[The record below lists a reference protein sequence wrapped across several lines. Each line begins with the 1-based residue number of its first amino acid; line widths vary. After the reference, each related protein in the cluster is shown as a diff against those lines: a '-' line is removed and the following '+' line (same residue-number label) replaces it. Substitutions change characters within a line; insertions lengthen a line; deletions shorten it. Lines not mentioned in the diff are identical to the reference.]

1 MVAID
6 YACLLA
12 ESGRLVD
19 SSRAIGQ
26 NSDRFKKPFTA
37 VIGAGAIV
45 NGMDAGLRRMTLGTL
60 ARLHVPSALGYGADG
75 DGKAVPANADLVFE
89 VELVGINNRRAQPRS
104 VPVLRA
110 LLMRPPPASEEGLLT
125 ITHEASSSIISRGSS
140 SSSSSS
146 LSSSSNSSSSS
157 NGSYERD
164 PLEEDDDV
172 DDLTDDAIAAADAV
186 PHDEAARRWPWVSR
200 LRPLLQPP
208 LEEHASFFDLLQSFD
223 KASWRRAVLQGED
236 DGGGDGAQALLPGT
250 LPIQRAAYGTKFDS
264 RTPMVLTGPRAAWP
278 GFLWGWD
285 FWSKTYGEDLATA
298 KQRAPIFDS
307 DRWADTVVAEAS
319 VAEYIEYAR
328 SAHKQSVDGQR
339 ATAIMYM
346 NGLEIF
352 GKHPELWGF
361 EMERLQ
367 GQSSSHGVEQSI
379 DNRTAS
385 EYATVYSSLGMDANE
400 QVVTEAT
407 RNFCKLFLSPRGAAT
422 RMHQDNHHAHAWLSQ
437 VRGRKLY
444 VVCPPQDYPFIVKKG
459 TRSADEGG
467 TTREAYFDPLNAT
480 QRKEKMAAGLRVYAT
495 VLQPGE
501 TIVCPDSWW
510 HYAVSLTPSITLSIA
525 RSGSNPALIPFPA
538 CR

>member
-1 MVAID
+1 M
-6 YACLLA
+6 
-12 ESGRLVD
+12 
-19 SSRAIGQ
+19 
-26 NSDRFKKPFTA
+26 
-37 VIGAGAIV
+37 
-45 NGMDAGLRRMTLGTL
+45 
-60 ARLHVPSALGYGADG
+60 ARL
-75 DGKAVPANADLVFE
+75 
-89 VELVGINNRRAQPRS
+89 
-104 VPVLRA
+104 
-110 LLMRPPPASEEGLLT
+110 
-125 ITHEASSSIISRGSS
+125 
-140 SSSSSS
+140 S
-146 LSSSSNSSSSS
+146 L
-157 NGSYERD
+157 
-164 PLEEDDDV
+164 
-172 DDLTDDAIAAADAV
+172 
-186 PHDEAARRWPWVSR
+186 
-200 LRPLLQPP
+200 
-208 LEEHASFFDLLQSFD
+208 
-223 KASWRRAVLQGED
+223 
-236 DGGGDGAQALLPGT
+236 
-250 LPIQRAAYGTKFDS
+250 
-264 RTPMVLTGPRAAWP
+264 
-278 GFLWGWD
+278 GWD

-367 GQSSSHGVEQSI
+367 GQSSSHGAEQSI

-525 RSGSNPALIPFPA
+525 RSGSNPALIPSLPVANPVFEPS
-538 CR
+538 CG